1 MGGVPLLSKIL
12 PQVSIFTEISHIP
25 DISQLWLEMICFT
38 FSFAVSYGTTVSAC
52 REDAC
57 ATFFTFAH
65 ELGHNFG
72 ATHGYHHHFL
82 NCFNV
87 LNVSR
92 LRPDNQISLESNQC
106 ASCCQKY
113 LHLEIFEAILVHFK
127 QTVLFFFPTLPD
139 VPPYIYVPTVL
150 HPSIPSIPPSKIHPS
165 I

>member
-1 MGGVPLLSKIL
+1 MRQSADAAVLLVANLNIRGVGNGDVNAIRYKFSLL
-12 PQVSIFTEISHIP
+12 
-25 DISQLWLEMICFT
+25 LEMICFT

-72 ATHGYHHHFL
+72 ATHGYHHHHHFL

-106 ASCCQKY
+106 ASCCQKC
-113 LHLEIFEAILVHFK
+113 LHFEIFEAIHLHFN
-127 QTVLFFFPTLPD
+127 QTVLFFSPHCLMFPRTYMCLQC
-139 VPPYIYVPTVL
+139 Y
-150 HPSIPSIPPSKIHPS
+150 IHPFS